1 VSRVLLEVCVETVAD
16 AVAAERG
23 GADRLELCS
32 ALDLGGLT
40 PTLGMYLAVREAVR
54 LPLLVMLRPRP
65 GGFVYTADELEVMLR
80 DQELFRPHHPDGF
93 VFGPLLPDGRVDRE
107 ATARLWAGCGES
119 ESVFH
124 RAFDETPVPDRSVDE
139 LVELNVTRILT
150 SGGAETAVIGAER
163 IARTVRA
170 AAGRIQVLAC
180 GKVSA
185 ATASHVLTAT
195 GCDQLHGAFRVNGR
209 TSEGAVAA
217 ARRVL
222 DQRADV

>member
-1 VSRVLLEVCVETVAD
+1 MRRITLEVCVETVAD

-54 LPLLVMLRPRP
+54 RPVVVMLRQRA
-65 GGFVYTADELEVMLR
+65 GGFAYTADELNVMLR
-80 DQELFRPHHPDGF
+80 DQELFRPYRPDGF
-93 VFGPLLPDGRVDRE
+93 VLGPLLPDGTVDRE
-107 ATARLWAGCGES
+107 ATARLRAGCGDA

-124 RAFDETPVPDRSVDE
+124 RAFDETADDALE
-139 LVELNVTRILT
+139 TLIELNVTRVLT
-150 SGGAETAVIGAER
+150 SGGAETAVLGAER

-170 AAGRIQVLAC
+170 TAGRVQVLAC
-180 GKVSA
+180 GKVNA
-185 ATASHVLTAT
+185 ATAATVLNAT

-209 TSEGAVAA
+209 TSQEAVAA
-217 ARRVL
+217 ARRAI
-222 DQRADV
+222 DQWAAG